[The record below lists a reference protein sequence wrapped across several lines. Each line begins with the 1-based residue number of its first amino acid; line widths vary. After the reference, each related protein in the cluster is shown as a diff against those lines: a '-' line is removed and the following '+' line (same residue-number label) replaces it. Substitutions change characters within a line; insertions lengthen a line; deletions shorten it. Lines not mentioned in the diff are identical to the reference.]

1 MTSKA
6 KRGNI
11 TIAGIQVEVFQMPNA
26 EYVMSQTQA
35 AGAVGRQANSILSW
49 LHSEQPETLLG
60 ETPTILSTPIED
72 NFRPIQ
78 AIPIIAVTAYWQ
90 CQSMLGNIQAAKL
103 SFACM
108 TETLRRRC
116 DAVFDVVRTE
126 RQHESATAELNVWDK
141 QRSFAK
147 QCQNAFT
154 MFCWHNGYNPSIVH
168 NELTKRVTGMTAE
181 QHRQLALLGD
191 NPNVGLDHVPNALH
205 LAVIA
210 QAKLNLN
217 SYRKGTLDE
226 KLNRAVTEAWQ
237 AFIHGVG

>member
-6 KRGNI
+6 KRTTI
-11 TIAGIQVEVFQMPNA
+11 TIAGIKVEVFQLPNG

-35 AGAVGRQANSILSW
+35 TDAVNKQASSIFNW
-49 LHSEQPETLLG
+49 LQSEQSKALLG
-60 ETPTILSTPIED
+60 EVSAIFNTPAEGF
-72 NFRPIQ
+72 NKPIQ
-78 AIPIIAVTAYWQ
+78 AVPIEVVTAYWHR
-90 CQSMLGNIQAAKL
+90 QSTLGNEQAAKL
-103 SFACM
+103 VYACM

-116 DAVFDVVRTE
+116 DAAFDVTRTE
-126 RQHESATAELNVWDK
+126 QRYESATAELNVWDK

-181 QHRQLALLGD
+181 QHRQLALLGN

-237 AFIHGVG
+237 AFIHGVE